1 MRKKKTPFSKFPSL
15 NKRWMWIGIPALV
28 VIMLLMYV
36 QFRNMSWPFIISS
49 AVAEEDCDTLAV
61 VEEFTEL
68 PSQFP
73 EKEGD
78 VRETEQQMTEAHH
91 AIEEPIS
98 ADQVEQ
104 KPEFPGGEKAMY
116 MWLAENIVFPSSAS
130 GIQDESMRVVVE
142 FVVEKDGALTNV
154 KITKP
159 RFPPLDKEIVRVI
172 KAMPNWIPGRNKGK
186 VVRVLYTLPI
196 SFELQ

>member
-1 MRKKKTPFSKFPSL
+1 
-15 NKRWMWIGIPALV
+15 MWIGIPALV
-28 VIMLLMYV
+28 VIMLLVYV
-36 QFRNMSWPFIISS
+36 QFPNMSWPFNISS
-49 AVAEEDCDTLAV
+49 AVAKEDRDTLAV
-61 VEEFTEL
+61 VEEFTAL

-73 EKEGD
+73 TKEGD
-78 VRETEQQMTEAHH
+78 VRETEKQITEVFH
-91 AIEEPIS
+91 AVEEPIS
-98 ADQVEQ
+98 ANQVEQ

-186 VVRVLYTLPI
+186 MVRVLYTLPI
-196 SFELQ
+196 SFKLQ